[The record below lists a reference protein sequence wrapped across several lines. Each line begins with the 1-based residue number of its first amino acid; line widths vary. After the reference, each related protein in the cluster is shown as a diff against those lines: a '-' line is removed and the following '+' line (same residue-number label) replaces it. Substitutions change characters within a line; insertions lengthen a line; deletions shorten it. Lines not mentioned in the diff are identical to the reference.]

1 MAVVNAI
8 NGQAPAGLKVGDSV
22 STAGGLYNI
31 VRPGTPGSKYNPASG
46 YSSVKASDINEASLL
61 SYNQQEAERNSARS
75 EAQAQTQMRFQEQS
89 NAKAMQFSAEQARIN
104 REFQERLSNTAH
116 QREVKDLIAAGL
128 NPILSTKYAGASSPS
143 GASAAGIASSGSKA
157 DVDTSSSQIVNGLL
171 SALTAQSTALQTTS
185 MANMTAL
192 QSSAIHANAQIGS
205 AKISGENLINL
216 ENIKQEFNEWVY
228 KNYPQTTAGVASKFT
243 ERASEMLN
251 NFFTDAKGLYNK
263 AKEKLFK

>member
-8 NGQAPAGLKVGDSV
+8 NGQAPAGLSVGDSV
-22 STAGGLYNI
+22 STNGGLYTI
-31 VRPGTPGSKYNPASG
+31 VRPGTPGSYYNPASG
-46 YSSVKASDINEASLL
+46 YSSVKASDINDASLI
-61 SYNQQEAERNSARS
+61 SYNQQEAERNTARS
-75 EAQAQTQMRFQEQS
+75 EAQARTQMRYQEQS

-116 QREVKDLIAAGL
+116 QREIKDLISAGL
-128 NPILSTKYAGASSPS
+128 NPVLSTKYAGASTPS
-143 GASAAGIASSGSKA
+143 GASASGIASSGSKA

-192 QSSAIHANAQIGS
+192 QSSAIHANAQISS

-216 ENIKQEFNEWVY
+216 ETLKQEFNEWVY
-228 KNYPQTTAGVASKFT
+228 KNYPQTTAGIASKFT

-251 NFFTDAKGLYNK
+251 NFFSDAKNLYNK
-263 AKEKLFK
+263 TKKLFD